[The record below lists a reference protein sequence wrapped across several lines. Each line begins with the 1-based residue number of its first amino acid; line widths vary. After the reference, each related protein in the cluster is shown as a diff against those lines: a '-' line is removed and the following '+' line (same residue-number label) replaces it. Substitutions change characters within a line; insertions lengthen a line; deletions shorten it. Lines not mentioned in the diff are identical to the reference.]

1 MELVPKV
8 EATSLK
14 KVTVDAIKNFKNT
27 HTHTHTHT
35 HTNKHITLV
44 IMISSS
50 HNDKLIY

>member
-35 HTNKHITLV
+35 HKHITLV

>member
-27 HTHTHTHT
+27 HTHTHTH
-35 HTNKHITLV
+35 KHITLV

>member
-35 HTNKHITLV
+35 HITLV